1 VWRLPLIGRRGRPL
15 VLRPRVHNL
24 STRPFPADATYGRR
38 LVRLGAQLCD
48 RRGRL
53 VDLDFA
59 RARLPGLL
67 APGQSTQV
75 DIEIP
80 GIREAGRYVLKFD
93 LVSEG
98 VEWFEKC
105 GSPTTLKPLWVR

>member
-1 VWRLPLIGRRGRPL
+1 
-15 VLRPRVHNL
+15 VHNL

-48 RRGRL
+48 QDGRL
-53 VDLDFA
+53 INLDFA
-59 RARLPGLL
+59 RARLPGALE
-67 APGQSTQV
+67 PGRAA
-75 DIEIP
+75 DIALDIP
-80 GIREAGRYVLKFD
+80 ALEQPGRYTLKFD

-98 VEWFEKC
+98 VDWFEKC